1 VNEEVGRVGQ
11 NAASLWGIFVFL
23 KIVLRRLRKSE
34 IVAES
39 LGCSA
44 WAELSASGVAAMAN
58 AGDEKLFGYMS
69 DVFVFTFLSI
79 TAEVFT
85 A

>member
-1 VNEEVGRVGQ
+1 MENICISE
-11 NAASLWGIFVFL
+11 N
-23 KIVLRRLRKSE
+23 IVEAIEKSE

-44 WAELSASGVAAMAN
+44 WAELSASGVAGMAN
-58 AGDEKLFGYMS
+58 AGDEKLFGYLS

-79 TAEVFT
+79 TAEVFI